1 MDVYTPVFPGS
12 GTVMEEAWRKV
23 HADGE
28 ARGEAKGE
36 AKAVLRVLR
45 ARGVEVS
52 ESVRERV
59 MACLDLEVLE
69 AWLDRSLTVT
79 RAEELF
85 VQE

>member
-28 ARGEAKGE
+28 ARGW

-45 ARGVEVS
+45 ARGVEIS
-52 ESVRERV
+52 EPVRERV
-59 MACLDLEVLE
+59 MVCLDLEVLE
-69 AWLDRSLTVT
+69 AWLDRSLMVT

>member
-1 MDVYTPVFPGS
+1 FPGS

-28 ARGEAKGE
+28 AKGEARGEARGE
-36 AKAVLRVLR
+36 AKAVLRVLE

-69 AWLDRSLTVT
+69 AWLDRSLAVT